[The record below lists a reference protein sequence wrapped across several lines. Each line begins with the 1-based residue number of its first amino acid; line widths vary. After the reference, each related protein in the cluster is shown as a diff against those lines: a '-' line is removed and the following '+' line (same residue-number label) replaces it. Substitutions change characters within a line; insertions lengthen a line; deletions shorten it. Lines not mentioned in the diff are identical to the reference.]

1 MDYETMLYE
10 KENGIAVIT
19 LHRPSALNS
28 VNTRMQAEMKEIWDD
43 IERDKGVRV
52 VIITGGQDCF
62 SAGADIREE
71 FPPGV
76 SRPSSRD
83 QFKKIEDLDRPS
95 IAAIS
100 GYCLG
105 GGLELALCCDLRIAS
120 PTAQFGM
127 VELKIGAVPGAG
139 GMQRLPR
146 VIGVT
151 KAKEMI
157 YLAQRI
163 DAEEA
168 YRIGL
173 ISKIVPVASLI
184 EEARKMANTMLDMPP
199 HGLNIAKRCINEGLQ
214 INLESALKLDVA
226 VAAQEMAT
234 PLARENLEEGRKA
247 FRERR
252 KPAFKV

>member
-19 LHRPSALNS
+19 LNRPSALNS

-71 FPPGV
+71 FPPAV

-83 QFKKIEDLDRPS
+83 QLKKIEDLDRPS

-120 PTAQFGM
+120 PTAQFGL

-173 ISKIVPVASLI
+173 INKIVPVASLI